1 MEREIWEYVYEQGFY
16 EFLVY
21 KILGIVESQV
31 EMKRIFF
38 LARLFTNLRKC
49 HLQLDNLENLIFVN
63 KNWLNDPSVG
73 CKSSSSLVELIKI
86 DVKLKEEL
94 KKFEGAFEND
104 EVMKFFILD

>member
-1 MEREIWEYVYEQGFY
+1 
-16 EFLVY
+16 
-21 KILGIVESQV
+21 
-31 EMKRIFF
+31 
-38 LARLFTNLRKC
+38 
-49 HLQLDNLENLIFVN
+49 
-63 KNWLNDPSVG
+63 LNDPSVG